1 MLHVLY
7 LVYSG
12 TGNGMA
18 KSLLNSVGEPCK
30 ASYATLAIIRG
41 SDLPIFPYSV
51 LVN

>member
-7 LVYSG
+7 LVYLG

-41 SDLPIFPYSV
+41 SEYLFFPT
-51 LVN
+51 LFQ